1 MIRYAPMLLLGLAG
15 CATGTLDCAD
25 LRQGACKVSF
35 QRFLTDTSAT
45 FTGPEGLGFTYS
57 SNPNA
62 AATQEAFAAIN
73 RLAGLVGTVA
83 AGRPP
88 SGGPVPL
95 VPAQPVQPVQPT
107 PPAHADDDD
116 DDAAFRHGPMAR
128 MPMPIINHPR
138 TDGPVA
144 RQPRPPMLEG
154 VAHALEL

>member
-1 MIRYAPMLLLGLAG
+1 MIRLAPILLLGLAG

-62 AATQEAFAAIN
+62 AATQEAFDAIN

-88 SGGPVPL
+88 SGGPAPL
-95 VPAQPVQPVQPT
+95 VPAQPVQPIQPT

-116 DDAAFRHGPMAR
+116 DDAAFRHGPMVR
-128 MPMPIINHPR
+128 MPMPIVDHTR
-138 TDGPVA
+138 TDGPAVL
-144 RQPRPPMLEG
+144 QPRPPMLEG